1 MVKSGMMKRR
11 MVKRKK
17 KMTSDMMGLTLDQ
30 QETGVN
36 NQKENDIL
44 NENDS

>member
-1 MVKSGMMKRR
+1 MKRR